1 MLSQHK
7 PNTLFLKHNL
17 KQESTFFGIVS
28 ENFEICSKNCPFLT
42 DEKLQ
47 CFPRFFNIEANGQ
60 GSFVADIVRL
70 GNMREKRH
78 ELGQISL
85 IRRN

>member
-7 PNTLFLKHNL
+7 SNILFLKHNL

-28 ENFEICSKNCPFLT
+28 ENFEICSKNCPFST

-47 CFPRFFNIEANGQ
+47 CFLRFFNIKANGQ
-60 GSFVADIVRL
+60 GSLVADIVRL
-70 GNMREKRH
+70 RNLREKIH
-78 ELGQISL
+78 ELGQLSS